1 MTAAGWLA
9 AAARGG
15 WHRIASHV
23 LAGWRRRRA
32 AAASHGVDLLD
43 LLLVL
48 VDLLLLASSY

>member
-9 AAARGG
+9 VVEEL
-15 WHRIASHV
+15 SHV

-32 AAASHGVDLLD
+32 AAASHGIDLLD